1 MAPADPSARARRTAA
16 ARQTA
21 TARRAGAL
29 LLAAC
34 CALSAACSPF
44 GSADDE
50 AAAPPLSTAAPAAGQ
65 TLVAG
70 TGPKPSPPAPVP
82 AATVTQDTTSFV
94 TVTQPAPPAKT
105 VTKGTDG
112 GEACTDLVSR
122 SVVGVGVAAVASRGS
137 VQLSW
142 HSRKGASLEGW
153 RVAAAR
159 QDLVS
164 GAQPPLVWKDVPA
177 PPGCQMVTTT
187 ITGLTSGSTY
197 QFWLHTVLTDPL
209 GGDPTVVMVGR
220 SPVVDVP

>member
-1 MAPADPSARARRTAA
+1 MASADLPSRARQTAA
-16 ARQTA
+16 AR
-21 TARRAGAL
+21 RVGAL
-29 LLAAC
+29 LVAAC

-44 GSADDE
+44 GSTEEE

-65 TLVAG
+65 SLVAG
-70 TGPKPSPPAPVP
+70 TGPQPSPPAPVP

-94 TVTQPAPPAKT
+94 TVTRPAPVAP
-105 VTKGTDG
+105 VDEDDE
-112 GEACTDLVSR
+112 GEMCADLVSR
-122 SVVGVGVAAVASRGS
+122 SVVGVGVAAVATQGA

-142 HSRKGASLEGW
+142 MSRKGASLEGW

-164 GAQPPLVWKDVPA
+164 GVQPPLVWKDVPA
-177 PPGCQMVTTT
+177 PPGCQLATTT
-187 ITGLTSGSTY
+187 VTGLAGGSRY

>member
-1 MAPADPSARARRTAA
+1 VAHADLPAR

-21 TARRAGAL
+21 AARRAGAL

-44 GSADDE
+44 GSADDG
-50 AAAPPLSTAAPAAGQ
+50 ATASPPLSTAAPASGQ

-105 VTKGTDG
+105 VTKGDDG
-112 GEACTDLVSR
+112 EMCADLVSR
-122 SVVGVGVAAVASRGS
+122 SVVGVGVAAVASQGA

-142 HSRKGASLEGW
+142 MSRKGASLEGW
-153 RVAAAR
+153 RIAAAR

-164 GAQPPLVWKDVPA
+164 GVQPPLVWKDVPA
-177 PPGCQMVTTT
+177 PAGCQLATTT
-187 ITGLTSGSTY
+187 VTGLASGSRY

>member
-1 MAPADPSARARRTAA
+1 MAPADLPAR

-21 TARRAGAL
+21 AARRAGAL

-44 GSADDE
+44 GSAEEE

-70 TGPKPSPPAPVP
+70 TGPQPSPPAPVP

-94 TVTQPAPPAKT
+94 TVTRPAPPAKT
-105 VTKGTDG
+105 VTG
-112 GEACTDLVSR
+112 GDEGEMCADLVSR
-122 SVVGVGVAAVASRGS
+122 SVVGVGVAAVATQGS

-142 HSRKGASLEGW
+142 MSRKGASLEGW

-164 GAQPPLVWKDVPA
+164 GVQPPLVWKDVPA
-177 PPGCQMVTTT
+177 PPGCQLATTT
-187 ITGLTSGSTY
+187 ITGLASGSRY